1 MHTEICN
8 NVVMDKGEQGN
19 ALIGIY
25 DLFIAKQ
32 FSHNLF
38 WNILSNFFLLC
49 VSQFMRYISRFLFH
63 GSFYLYLSP
72 PAICSIKGK
81 LPSICKKR
89 CMVYYQLSLILYVFV
104 IFSALYM

>member
-32 FSHNLF
+32 FSQNLF

-49 VSQFMRYISRFLFH
+49 VSQFMWYLSFFISRQFLF
-63 GSFYLYLSP
+63 
-72 PAICSIKGK
+72 
-81 LPSICKKR
+81 
-89 CMVYYQLSLILYVFV
+89 
-104 IFSALYM
+104 IFESSRDLFD

>member
-32 FSHNLF
+32 FSQNLF

-49 VSQFMRYISRFLFH
+49 VSQFMWYLSFFSSRQFLFIFE
-63 GSFYLYLSP
+63 SFRDL
-72 PAICSIKGK
+72 
-81 LPSICKKR
+81 
-89 CMVYYQLSLILYVFV
+89 FD
-104 IFSALYM
+104 

>member
-49 VSQFMRYISRFLFH
+49 VSQFMWYLSFFISRQFLF
-63 GSFYLYLSP
+63 
-72 PAICSIKGK
+72 
-81 LPSICKKR
+81 
-89 CMVYYQLSLILYVFV
+89 
-104 IFSALYM
+104 IFESSRDLFD

>member
-1 MHTEICN
+1 MTIHKMHTEICN

-38 WNILSNFFLLC
+38 
-49 VSQFMRYISRFLFH
+49 
-63 GSFYLYLSP
+63 
-72 PAICSIKGK
+72 
-81 LPSICKKR
+81 
-89 CMVYYQLSLILYVFV
+89 
-104 IFSALYM
+104 